1 MSCLVNMQGK
11 SLRNAPEGN
20 IPRANRKEFEGPNR
34 RYQTRCRWRKQG
46 KDVYPKGSRDWSK
59 MRKWRK

>member
-20 IPRANRKEFEGPNR
+20 IPRANRKEFEGPI
-34 RYQTRCRWRKQG
+34 WR
-46 KDVYPKGSRDWSK
+46 
-59 MRKWRK
+59 